1 MNIEQLQFLRN
12 NTKELIE
19 DIPLINWLIKLDN
32 YYLKEIS
39 NKLELTTI
47 KKREQYNFISYL
59 ISSRY

>member
-47 KKREQYNFISYL
+47 KNREQYNFISYL

>member
-12 NTKELIE
+12 NTKELIK

-32 YYLKEIS
+32 CYLKEIS

-47 KKREQYNFISYL
+47 KKREQHNFINYL
-59 ISSRY
+59 INSRY

>member
-1 MNIEQLQFLRN
+1 MNIQQLQFLKD
-12 NTKELIE
+12 NTKELIK
-19 DIPLINWLIKLDN
+19 DIPLINWLVKLDN

-47 KKREQYNFISYL
+47 KKREQYNFINYL